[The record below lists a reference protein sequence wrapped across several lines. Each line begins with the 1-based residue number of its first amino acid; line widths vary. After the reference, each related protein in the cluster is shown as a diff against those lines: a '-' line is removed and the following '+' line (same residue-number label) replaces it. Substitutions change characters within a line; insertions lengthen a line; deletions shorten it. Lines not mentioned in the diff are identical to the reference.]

1 MPKREIKCGC
11 ETEPDILTMV
21 VKGVVPIAQ
30 LVCRNCK
37 YALVCVGVDV
47 TNA

>member
-1 MPKREIKCGC
+1 MPQLKITCGC
-11 ETEPDILTMV
+11 DKEPDILTMV

-37 YALVCVGVDV
+37 HALVCVGVDV